1 MATPEPQ
8 PAPPPDDLS
17 ASLDRLMRILAAQ
30 VDRHRRLL
38 TCIERKRQAIRG
50 ADIDGITK
58 LCQAEQRIAH
68 RLGELEKQR
77 LALVGRLT
85 ERTAPRAAKP
95 LSLREI
101 AALADPERRRRLEAL
116 AETLREM
123 IGRVRRESSIVTA
136 AANALS
142 RHMTGIM
149 QTVNAALSRVGV
161 YERRGRIAVGTQ
173 MDFCVDVKS

>member
-1 MATPEPQ
+1 MATREQ
-8 PAPPPDDLS
+8 IEGTIDDLS
-17 ASLDRLMRILAAQ
+17 APLDRLMRILAAQ
-30 VDRHRRLL
+30 VERHRRLL
-38 TCIERKRQAIRG
+38 ACIEHKRGAIRT
-50 ADIDGITK
+50 ADIEGITR

-77 LALVGRLT
+77 LALVGRFT
-85 ERTAPRAAKP
+85 ELVSPKAAKP
-95 LSLREI
+95 LSLQEI

-116 AETLREM
+116 AVTLRDL

-161 YERRGRIAVGTQ
+161 YERRGRIAVGAQ